1 MDGIDGGLGYDGMG
15 TGYDGMD
22 GGLDGGIGYGNVYD

>member
-15 TGYDGMD
+15 AGYGGMN